1 MSRSD
6 DDRSVTPR
14 RRLSDRTA
22 DRLVR
27 GFPVPE
33 ERELTELVTALTAL
47 VPEEPPAPSQRLA
60 ALLEQGPP
68 ASTVGVVPN
77 YAPARRRGLL
87 LRRLTLAA
95 TAALGLVLAA
105 ASTNALPDPA
115 QEVVSD
121 VVGFVTPLDLPKPQ
135 PPRPTPSTP
144 STPTTAPSAV
154 PGSTPQT
161 PLPRESAAPSPGVDE
176 PVDEPTEPE
185 VTPEDSAEPDPE
197 EPTEEPT
204 DEPTEEPAEEQA
216 ASEPDGVDPASLLR
230 LRRGGSIG
238 A

>member
-1 MSRSD
+1 MRPSD
-6 DDRSVTPR
+6 DDSTVTPR

-27 GFPVPE
+27 GFAVPE
-33 ERELTELVTALTAL
+33 EPALTELVTAMSAL
-47 VPEEPPAPSQRLA
+47 VPEEPPAPSPRLA

-68 ASTVGVVPN
+68 ATTVGLVPQ
-77 YAPARRRGLL
+77 YARAPRPGLL

-121 VVGFVTPLDLPKPQ
+121 VVGFVTPLDLPKPRA
-135 PPRPTPSTP
+135 PRPAPSTP
-144 STPTTAPSAV
+144 STPTTAPTAV

-161 PLPRESAAPSPGVDE
+161 PLPRESAAPSPGVEE
-176 PVDEPTEPE
+176 PVDDPTEPE
-185 VTPEDSAEPDPE
+185 VTPEDSAEPEPE

-204 DEPTEEPAEEQA
+204 GEPEEPTEEQA
-216 ASEPDGVDPASLLR
+216 ASEPDEIDAASLLR
-230 LRRGGSIG
+230 LRRPAPAS